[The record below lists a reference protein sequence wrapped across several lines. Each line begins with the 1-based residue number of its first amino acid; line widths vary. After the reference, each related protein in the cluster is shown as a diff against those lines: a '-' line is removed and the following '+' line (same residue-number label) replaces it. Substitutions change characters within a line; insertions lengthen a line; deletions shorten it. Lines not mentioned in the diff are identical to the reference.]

1 MSMAADFTSR
11 RYNPAMPQQI
21 EFRNRAHEVSRIEA
35 FSDVIFGFAM
45 TLLVVS
51 LEAPKNYEE
60 LMEMMRGMLPF
71 AFCFAIF
78 IDIWFEHH
86 NFYRRYAL
94 HDNVVLALNTALLFV
109 MLYYVYPLK
118 YMFTL
123 VADQITGH
131 VDLARR
137 GNPSVLFVIYGIGFA
152 AVFWIIAA
160 MYWRAYVRRG
170 HLRLNEVEQIDTL
183 ERIADNLCGGAFG
196 VVSAILAQFQPTLAG
211 LIYFGIAIPKTL
223 VPIYFGRKRRVAE
236 KRMLD
241 QSLDADAIPS
251 PA

>member
-1 MSMAADFTSR
+1 MAADFTSR

-21 EFRNRAHEVSRIEA
+21 EFRYRAHEVSRIEA

-51 LEAPKNYEE
+51 LEAPKSYHE

-78 IDIWFEHH
+78 IDIWFKHH
-86 NFYRRYAL
+86 NFFKRYAL
-94 HDNVVLALNTALLFV
+94 HDNVILGLNTFLLFV

-118 YMFTL
+118 FMFTI

-131 VDLARR
+131 PNPEHR
-137 GNPSVLFVIYGIGFA
+137 GNASVLFAIYGIGFA
-152 AVFWIIAA
+152 AVFWIIGA
-160 MYWRAYVRRG
+160 MYWRAYARRD
-170 HLRLNEVEQIDTL
+170 HLRLNDVERIDTQ
-183 ERIADNLCGGAFG
+183 ESIADNFFEGSFGAI
-196 VVSAILAQFQPTLAG
+196 SAILAQFKPWLAG
-211 LIYFGIAIPKTL
+211 IIYFGIAIPKTL
-223 VPIYFGRKRRVAE
+223 IPIYYGRKRRIAE
-236 KRMLD
+236 QRMISA
-241 QSLDADAIPS
+241 QALDADAIPS

>member
-1 MSMAADFTSR
+1 
-11 RYNPAMPQQI
+11 MPQQI
-21 EFRNRAHEVSRIEA
+21 EFRHRAHEVSRIEA

-51 LEAPKNYEE
+51 LEAPKSYEE

-78 IDIWFEHH
+78 IDIWFKHH
-86 NFYRRYAL
+86 NFFRRYAL
-94 HDNVVLALNTALLFV
+94 HDNVVLGLNTALLFV

-118 YMFTL
+118 FMFSI

-131 VDLARR
+131 AHIGDR
-137 GNPSVLFVIYGIGFA
+137 GNASVLFAIYGIGFA
-152 AVFWIIAA
+152 AVFWIIGA
-160 MYWRAYVRRG
+160 MYWRAYARRD
-170 HLRLNEVEQIDTL
+170 HLRLNDVERIDTL
-183 ERIADNLCGGAFG
+183 ESLFDNFFEGAFG
-196 VVSAILAQFQPTLAG
+196 VASAILAQFRPTLAG

-223 VPIYFGRKRRVAE
+223 VPIYFGRKRRIAE
-236 KRMLD
+236 QRMVD
-241 QSLDADAIPS
+241 AHALDADAIPS

>member
-1 MSMAADFTSR
+1 
-11 RYNPAMPQQI
+11 MPQQI

-51 LEAPKNYEE
+51 LEAPKSYEE

-78 IDIWFEHH
+78 IDIWFKHH
-86 NFYRRYAL
+86 NFFKRYAL
-94 HDNVVLALNTALLFV
+94 HDNVVLGLNTALLFV

-118 YMFTL
+118 FMFTI
-123 VADQITGH
+123 VADEITGH
-131 VDLARR
+131 TTRMQH
-137 GNPSVLFVIYGIGFA
+137 GNASVLFAIYGVGFA
-152 AVFWIIAA
+152 AVFWIISA
-160 MYWRAYVRRG
+160 MYWRAYARRD
-170 HLRLNEVEQIDTL
+170 HLRLNDVERIDTL
-183 ERIADNLCGGAFG
+183 ESMYDNFFEGAFG
-196 VVSAILAQFQPTLAG
+196 VVSAILAQFKPMLAG
-211 LIYFGIAIPKTL
+211 IIYFGIAIPKTL
-223 VPIYFGRKRRVAE
+223 VPIWFGRKRRLAE
-236 KRMLD
+236 ARMLAS

>member
-21 EFRNRAHEVSRIEA
+21 EFRHRAHEVSRIEA

-86 NFYRRYAL
+86 AFYRRYAL
-94 HDNVVLALNTALLFV
+94 HDNVILALNTALLFV

-131 VDLARR
+131 ANLANR
-137 GNPSVLFVIYGIGFA
+137 GNASVLFAIYGVGFT
-152 AVFWIIAA
+152 AVFWLIGA
-160 MYWRAYVRRG
+160 MYWRAYARRD
-170 HLRLNEVEQIDTL
+170 HLRLNEVERIDTM
-183 ERIADNLCGGAFG
+183 ESMVDNFCGGAFG
-196 VVSAILAQFQPTLAG
+196 VLSMILAQFKPALAG

-223 VPIYFGRKRRVAE
+223 VPIYYGRKRRVAE
-236 KRMLD
+236 NRMLA
-241 QSLDADAIPS
+241 QALDADAIPS

>member
-1 MSMAADFTSR
+1 
-11 RYNPAMPQQI
+11 MPQQI
-21 EFRNRAHEVSRIEA
+21 EFRHRAHEVSRIEA

-51 LEAPKNYEE
+51 LEAPKSYEE

-78 IDIWFEHH
+78 IDIWFKHH
-86 NFYRRYAL
+86 NFFKRYAL

-118 YMFTL
+118 FMFTI

-131 VDLARR
+131 ANLAHR
-137 GNPSVLFVIYGIGFA
+137 GNAPVLFAIYGIGFA
-152 AVFWIIAA
+152 AVFWIIGA
-160 MYWRAYVRRG
+160 MYWRAYARRD
-170 HLRLNEVEQIDTL
+170 HLRLNDVERIDTL
-183 ERIADNLCGGAFG
+183 ESMFDNFFEGAFG
-196 VVSAILAQFQPTLAG
+196 VGSAIIAQFRPTLAG

-223 VPIYFGRKRRVAE
+223 VPIYFGRRRRLAE
-236 KRMLD
+236 QQMVSA
-241 QSLDADAIPS
+241 QALDADTIPS

>member
-1 MSMAADFTSR
+1 MGADFSR
-11 RYNPAMPQQI
+11 SYNRAMPQQI
-21 EFRNRAHEVSRIEA
+21 EFRHRAHEVSRIEA

-51 LEAPKNYEE
+51 LEAPKSYEE

-78 IDIWFEHH
+78 IDIWFKHH
-86 NFYRRYAL
+86 NFFRRYAL
-94 HDNVVLALNTALLFV
+94 HDNVVLGLNTALLFV

-118 YMFTL
+118 FMFSI

-131 VDLARR
+131 AHIADR
-137 GNPSVLFVIYGIGFA
+137 GNASVLFAIYGIGFA
-152 AVFWIIAA
+152 AVFWIIGA
-160 MYWRAYVRRG
+160 MYWRAYARRD
-170 HLRLNEVEQIDTL
+170 HLRLNDVERIDTL
-183 ERIADNLCGGAFG
+183 ESLFDNFFEGAFG
-196 VVSAILAQFQPTLAG
+196 VASAILAQFRPTLAG

-223 VPIYFGRKRRVAE
+223 VPIYFGRKRRIAE
-236 KRMLD
+236 QLMVD
-241 QSLDADAIPS
+241 AQALDADAIPS

>member
-1 MSMAADFTSR
+1 
-11 RYNPAMPQQI
+11 MPQQI
-21 EFRNRAHEVSRIEA
+21 EFRHRAHEVSRIEA

-51 LEAPKNYEE
+51 LEAPKSYEE

-78 IDIWFEHH
+78 IDIWFKHH
-86 NFYRRYAL
+86 SFYRRYAL

-131 VDLARR
+131 ATMAYR
-137 GNPSVLFVIYGIGFA
+137 GDASVLFAIYGIGFT
-152 AVFWIIAA
+152 AVFWIIGA
-160 MYWRAYVRRG
+160 MYWRAWSRRDRL
-170 HLRLNEVEQIDTL
+170 HLNAVEEIDTR
-183 ERIADNLCGGAFG
+183 ESIADNFFEGAFG
-196 VVSAILAQFQPTLAG
+196 IVSAILAQFRPTLAG
-211 LIYFGIAIPKTL
+211 IIYFGIAIPKTL
-223 VPIYFGRKRRVAE
+223 VPIYYGRLRRRAE
-236 KRMLD
+236 ERMLA